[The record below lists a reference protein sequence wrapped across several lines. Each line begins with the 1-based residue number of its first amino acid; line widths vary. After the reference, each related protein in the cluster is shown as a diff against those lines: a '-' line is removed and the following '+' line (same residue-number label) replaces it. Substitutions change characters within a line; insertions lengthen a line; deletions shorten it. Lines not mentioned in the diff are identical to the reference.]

1 MTTEA
6 QLRASKKYQDKH
18 KEDVKFNTKKSHA
31 KWFIKNSDISRL
43 DDLKE
48 LRELINSRIE
58 QLENEK

>member
-1 MTTEA
+1 MATES
-6 QLRASKKYQDKH
+6 QLRANKRYQDRH

>member
-1 MTTEA
+1 MATES
-6 QLRASKKYQDKH
+6 QLRASKRYQDRH

-31 KWFIKNSDISRL
+31 KWFIKHCGISRL

>member
-1 MTTEA
+1 MASEA
-6 QLRASKKYQDKH
+6 QLRANKKYQYKH

-48 LRELINSRIE
+48 LRELIDSRIE

>member
-1 MTTEA
+1 MATEA

-48 LRELINSRIE
+48 LREGSVAKFSQKSILV
-58 QLENEK
+58 

>member
-1 MTTEA
+1 MATEA
-6 QLRASKKYQDKH
+6 QKKASKKYRDKH
-18 KEDVKFNTKKSHA
+18 KEDVKFNTKKSHS
-31 KWFIKNSDISRL
+31 KWFIKHCDISRL

>member
-1 MTTEA
+1 MASKA
-6 QLRASKKYQDKH
+6 QLRANKRYQDKH

-31 KWFIKNSDISRL
+31 KWFINNSDISRL